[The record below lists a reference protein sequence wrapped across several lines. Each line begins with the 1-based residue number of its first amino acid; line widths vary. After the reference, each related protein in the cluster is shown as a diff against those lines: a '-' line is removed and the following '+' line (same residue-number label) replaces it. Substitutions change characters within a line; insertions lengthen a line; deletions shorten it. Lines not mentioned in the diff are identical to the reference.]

1 MGRSNR
7 FPDLQSPIASTNNAA
22 PLTKESQDVV
32 SVERRDYSL
41 DTCITWAVR
50 IIVIF
55 ISVSCVFYREILQN
69 TINSSWL
76 FLQKSWIFNSVYF
89 ETWWATFCFAWIIP
103 LYPFAIHFIPSFNKY
118 KIDPSVTYVH
128 QTVLGMLKEAVIYM
142 APLMF
147 LDTVTVK
154 KYHGVDPSIWKA
166 KQQSVIQH
174 TRALPLDP
182 PELGRV
188 LFDLIAS
195 IMTFDVFFFIVHLF
209 FHKNLWLFRNIH
221 AHHHHHDVMHPHVT
235 NKLTV
240 VERIVLILS
249 ANFALKLFQS
259 HPLTRMLFVPVFV
272 WLLVENH
279 TGYDLP
285 FGLHRVIP
293 FHLYGGSVK
302 HYKHHIHG
310 SKYYQPFFTYLDLLL
325 ESFINSKKIQWKY
338 NGSKEKQ

>member
-1 MGRSNR
+1 MGRSYK
-7 FPDLQSPIASTNNAA
+7 FPNLQSPITSVNDAT
-22 PLTKESQDVV
+22 PLTKDPMTFVNAK
-32 SVERRDYSL
+32 ERGKTL
-41 DTCITWAVR
+41 DTYITWAVR
-50 IIVIF
+50 ISIIF
-55 ISVSCVFYREILQN
+55 ITFTGAFYREFLQN

-118 KIDPSVTYVH
+118 KIDPSVTYEH

-154 KYHGVDPSIWKA
+154 KYNGVDSNIWTAKHQSI
-166 KQQSVIQH
+166 IQY

-235 NKLTV
+235 NRLTV
-240 VERIVLILS
+240 VERIILILS
-249 ANFALKLFQS
+249 ANFALKLFKS
-259 HPLTRMLFVPVFV
+259 HPMTRMLFVPIFV

-285 FGLHRVIP
+285 FGIHRVIP

-325 ESFINSKKIQWKY
+325 ESVTSNKHIQCKY
-338 NGSKEKQ
+338 K